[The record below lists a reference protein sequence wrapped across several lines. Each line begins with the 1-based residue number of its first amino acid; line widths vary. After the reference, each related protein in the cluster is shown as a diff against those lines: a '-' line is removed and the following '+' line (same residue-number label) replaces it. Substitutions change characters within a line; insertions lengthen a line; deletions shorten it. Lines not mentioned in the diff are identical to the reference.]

1 MDGKENLIPLTER
14 SKDEQR
20 KIRSMGGK
28 ASGKARRKRKAIK
41 EQLEMFLSLPLK
53 DDKAKTLMKS
63 MGVDIDDIDNQ
74 MALVVSMWKQAL
86 SGNVQAF
93 NSIRDTVGERP
104 IEKVEV
110 ANKIDDTVKELEKM
124 LDDE

>member
-1 MDGKENLIPLTER
+1 
-14 SKDEQR
+14 
-20 KIRSMGGK
+20 
-28 ASGKARRKRKAIK
+28 
-41 EQLEMFLSLPLK
+41 
-53 DDKAKTLMKS
+53 MKS